1 MFQVR
6 GSLERMLLIA
16 LVQLFG
22 VLLALVGCGSPS
34 QPPSIVGNWTG
45 TVTDSSGHTGSA
57 TLSLTEDR
65 HAGVDGAFSYI
76 AGDCS
81 LNSQPLLGK
90 AAGLQVSLSQSS
102 SDPIVTSLQLTAD
115 AAEQHF
121 SGSYSN
127 ANGFCSSIGTVNL
140 TKP

>member
-1 MFQVR
+1 
-6 GSLERMLLIA
+6 MLLIA
-16 LVQLFG
+16 LLLQLFG
-22 VLLALVGCGSPS
+22 VPLTLVGCGSPS

-45 TVTDSSGHTGSA
+45 TVSDSSGHTGSA

-65 HAGVDGAFSYI
+65 HAGVDGTFSYI

-102 SDPIVTSLQLTAD
+102 SDPILTSLQLTAD
-115 AAEQHF
+115 AAEQHI
-121 SGSYSN
+121 SGTYSN
-127 ANGFCSSIGTVNL
+127 ANGFCASNGTVNL

>member
-1 MFQVR
+1 MFQVG

-57 TLSLTEDR
+57 NRRASW
-65 HAGVDGAFSYI
+65 VGAI
-76 AGDCS
+76 
-81 LNSQPLLGK
+81 
-90 AAGLQVSLSQSS
+90 SS
-102 SDPIVTSLQLTAD
+102 ALYCD
-115 AAEQHF
+115 
-121 SGSYSN
+121 
-127 ANGFCSSIGTVNL
+127 
-140 TKP
+140 